1 METVRVLDSRGEVVE
16 ESRVLQRHF
25 LGGDYVMIVI
35 QDDDDVCFQLCKK
48 EGDSLV
54 ECLLAPLEIL
64 HFDAEMIEQAFR
76 KGQNLVRKKMRL
88 NPTHGPKKPRE
99 PSRPLKHKPF
109 EKLSALP
116 VESRRSQPR
125 VRKKAVAKQPKG
137 SRKERD
143 RERYLRRVERRS
155 MVRAGQLFDEVTRI
169 FEML

>member
-1 METVRVLDSRGEVVE
+1 METVRVLDSRGEMVE
-16 ESRVLQRHF
+16 EARVLQRHF

-76 KGQNLVRKKMRL
+76 KGQNLVRKKMRHQ
-88 NPTHGPKKPRE
+88 PSHGPKKPRE
-99 PSRPLKHKPF
+99 PSRPLRHKPF
-109 EKLSALP
+109 KKLVLP
-116 VESRRSQPR
+116 AESQRTEPR
-125 VRKKAVAKQPKG
+125 VRKRAAAKQPKG

-155 MVRAGQLFDEVTRI
+155 MVRAAQLFDEAARI